1 MSKIEEAAIKA
12 EELMNSKY
20 GDAWKI
26 INISETGE
34 ERIEI
39 NSQLLA
45 YGNLYRHTEK
55 NNKPEAK
62 AGFFEDNGR
71 VKAIKLRGIV
81 SEGFL
86 ME

>member
-12 EELMNSKY
+12 EELMDSKY

-39 NSQLLA
+39 
-45 YGNLYRHTEK
+45 
-55 NNKPEAK
+55 KPEYLSEYDDYYDK
-62 AGFFEDNGR
+62 FFFN
-71 VKAIKLRGIV
+71 
-81 SEGFL
+81 
-86 ME
+86 